1 MNQYPLCRAFDPSIQ
16 ITSQT
21 VSANVQNGPKTTE
34 KAEPIGK
41 FDKLLIL
48 RGGGSYYNMVGAIP
62 FFKIIFLRSPF
73 FMSHPIR
80 SCYSESKF

>member
-16 ITSQT
+16 IT
-21 VSANVQNGPKTTE
+21 VSAVVQNGPKTTE
-34 KAEPIGK
+34 KAEPTGK

-62 FFKIIFLRSPF
+62 FF
-73 FMSHPIR
+73 
-80 SCYSESKF
+80 

>member
-21 VSANVQNGPKTTE
+21 VSANVQNGPKTIE

-62 FFKIIFLRSPF
+62 FFKIIFQVSIFYVPSV
-73 FMSHPIR
+73 M
-80 SCYSESKF
+80 